1 MNEQTVK
8 LRAIQESSL
17 VMEDF
22 YDQFAKVL
30 SNLISQR
37 LQPTS

>member
-22 YDQFAKVL
+22 YDQFGKVL